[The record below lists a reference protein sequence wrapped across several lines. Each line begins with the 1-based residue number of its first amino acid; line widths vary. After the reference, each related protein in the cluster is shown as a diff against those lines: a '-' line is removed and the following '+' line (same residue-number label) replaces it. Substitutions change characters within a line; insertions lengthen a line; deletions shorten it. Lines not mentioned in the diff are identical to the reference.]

1 MVYDIS
7 YKTLLGS
14 KPFLIRLHE
23 LGGFIRV
30 YVVIKYLVLFDSEKY
45 DAIPNRISYLKS
57 RKSDTTYVFFHNC
70 ASVKIGFYDSLPLE
84 KTLTLR
90 NVIILIKSIVIIR
103 MKIIIIAIY
112 WKILYKQNE
121 YDIL

>member
-1 MVYDIS
+1 MVDDIS

-14 KPFLIRLHE
+14 KTFIIRLHE

-30 YVVIKYLVLFDSEKY
+30 VNKYLVLFDSEKY
-45 DAIPNRISYLKS
+45 HAIPNRISYHKS
-57 RKSDTTYVFFHNC
+57 RKSDTTYFFSHNC

-90 NVIILIKSIVIIR
+90 NVITLIKSIVIIR

-112 WKILYKQNE
+112 WKILYKENE